1 MLFKVMN
8 FCGTKLV
15 PFCAIYNDKK
25 EVVKAFYSEVSE
37 CTFNNINKYLKDNDK
52 IRD

>member
-1 MLFKVMN
+1 MN
-8 FCGTKLV
+8 FCGTKLA

-25 EVVKAFYSEVSE
+25 EILKAFYSEVSE